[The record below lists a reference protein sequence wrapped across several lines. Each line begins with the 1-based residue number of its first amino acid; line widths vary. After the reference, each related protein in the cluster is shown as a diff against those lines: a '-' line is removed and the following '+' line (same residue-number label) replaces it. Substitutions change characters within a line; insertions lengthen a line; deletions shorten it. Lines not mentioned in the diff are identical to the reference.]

1 MSSKR
6 LRKNNMNR
14 RFALLFTFL
23 LYVGLI
29 KAQVNHYS
37 IPESGTYQNNITI
50 VSQVY
55 LDDVEVQ
62 SEDYE
67 LGAFVGDESR
77 GTDRVTL
84 WNNTYYR
91 AWPIIYYTKGGDKVI
106 FKLYDNVNAKEY
118 VLYSATIYDEDEG
131 EMVDMPSKITDLQD
145 YIESNSNSK
154 PAVFRF
160 SSTTNLVINQYTTN
174 GGWYLIASPLNA
186 AETNPTTVT
195 NMLSNDYDLYYFDQ
209 TGGNYDKEWINYKE
223 SSSSTNPGFKLVPG
237 KGYLY
242 ANSGDGVSEKTTLT
256 FIGAPY
262 NGTGVVELS
271 RATTVAHEKMKGWN
285 LIGNSFTTA
294 KTIGGRGYYRMNP
307 VGRSELIAGTGNI
320 DAMEGIFVYYDPEDD
335 NEANREETVTFTN
348 PSLKRAEGDD
358 MVLLTLNRN
367 NDGTID
373 RVIVR
378 FDEGGTLPKY
388 TLRDNS
394 TIIYIPQA
402 DKDYAVVKGSATNVF
417 PVNFK
422 TEDFG
427 VYTLSSDIAGAN
439 VDYMHLIDKI
449 TGEDV
454 DMLLEGE
461 YSFVAAPVD
470 REDRFI
476 LRLNYSGY
484 FDNESDIFA
493 YQNGSDIVVCG
504 EGTLQVFDVMGRFVT
519 SYEVNGVQ
527 SIQAMPMG
535 VYIFRMLGDD
545 VKTQKIYVR

>member
-1 MSSKR
+1 MKR
-6 LRKNNMNR
+6 KHL
-14 RFALLFTFL
+14 FLVLIVLLFNSVKAEDRYIWGVPGNYEGKYVITAQIL
-23 LYVGLI
+23 LDGVEL
-29 KAQVNHYS
+29 QS
-37 IPESGTYQNNITI
+37 
-50 VSQVY
+50 
-55 LDDVEVQ
+55 DDI
-62 SEDYE
+62 E
-67 LGAFVGDESR
+67 LGAFLHGETDNTKAR
-77 GTDRVTL
+77 GSARVTL
-84 WNNTYYR
+84 MGTNNQRYR
-91 AWPIIYYTKGGDKVI
+91 VQIEVYGISANDANSTITFKIYNHG
-106 FKLYDNVNAKEY
+106 N
-118 VLYSATIYDEDEG
+118 
-131 EMVDMPSKITDLQD
+131 PSNKD
-145 YIESNSNSK
+145 YIRYDATYQDETYDVKWSLNSSLGK
-154 PAVFRF
+154 PSIPLVLNFH
-160 SSTTNLVINQYTTN
+160 TTTELDIVNYGTGTGN
-174 GGWYLIASPLNA
+174 WHLIASPLNA
-186 AETNPTTVT
+186 AETNPNTVT

-209 TGGNYDKEWINYKE
+209 TGGSYDKEWINYKE

-271 RATTVAHEKMKGWN
+271 RATTVAHDKMKGWN

-294 KTIGGRGYYRMNP
+294 KTVRDRSYYRMN
-307 VGRSELIAGTGNI
+307 GTGTELITGTGSVG
-320 DAMEGIFVYYDPEDD
+320 AMEGIFVYAEND
-335 NEANREETVTFTN
+335 EETVTF
-348 PSLKRAEGDD
+348 SDLSRANEDD
-358 MVLLTLNRN
+358 MVMLNLN
-367 NDGTID
+367 GNKGNTID

-402 DKDYAVVKGSATNVF
+402 DRDYAVVKGSATNVF

-427 VYTLSSDIAGAN
+427 TYTISSDIAGDG
-439 VDYMHLIDKI
+439 VSYMHLIDKI
-449 TGEDV
+449 TGEDI

-484 FDNESDIFA
+484 FDDNDVNNFA

-504 EGTLQVFDVMGRFVT
+504 EGTLQVFDVMGRFVS
-519 SYEVNGVQ
+519 SYEINGVQ
-527 SIQAMPMG
+527 TIHALPMG
-535 VYIFRMLGDD
+535 VYIFRMVGDD
-545 VKTQKIYVR
+545 IRTQKIYVR